1 MKKLNIGCF
10 IFYFSIIALSLN
22 ACKHEPD
29 SIAIADQKADPIC
42 FESAVLPIYQSY
54 CAKAGCHNLSTAA
67 NGYKLNNFDNII
79 SKGLLP
85 GNALD
90 SKIYKVMFE
99 SGAEK
104 MPPVG
109 NTDLNDSQKI
119 IIRQWIN
126 QGALNTTNCV
136 ALCDTTTFN
145 YAGNIKPILNTF
157 CNGCHSG
164 INPQGDID
172 LSTYTLLKE
181 YIDNNP
187 ESFIGSI
194 EHTAGYAA
202 MPKTAAKLT
211 NCNIVKLKKWI
222 NSGSPNN

>member
-1 MKKLNIGCF
+1 MKPTVS
-10 IFYFSIIALSLN
+10 YFLFFFSLLVVTLI

-29 SIAIADQKADPIC
+29 SVAINDQKADPIC
-42 FESAVLPIYQSY
+42 FESSVLPIYQSY
-54 CAKAGCHNLSTAA
+54 CAKAGCHNTSTAA
-67 NGYKLNNFDNII
+67 NGYKLNTFDNII

-126 QGALNTTNCV
+126 QGALNSTNCV

-145 YAGNIKPILNTF
+145 YSSNIKPILNTF

-164 INPQGDID
+164 TNPQGDID

-181 YIDNNP
+181 YIDNNQ
-187 ESFIGSI
+187 ESFVGSI

-202 MPKTAAKLT
+202 MPKAATKLT
-211 NCNIVKLKKWI
+211 NCNIIKIKKWI